1 MLFVNHRRS
10 KLPRGRAVG
19 TSRHDGG
26 KRQKENP
33 VRAHLYTTSWHPCGA
48 SLAGQGRTYAQPKVD
63 RASSVPSESAIQ
75 PFANLAICKR
85 AIAPKVFSPFEALA
99 SIGKIYTLRVI
110 FARLLGV
117 LRPLKP
123 QKKAGQIAPL
133 FSLLR
138 QHFPG
143 IRVTRSGLPVR
154 SSDIPGFALPRKR
167 LDVFINHITA
177 AHNNQRK
184 PFRVMDLR

>member
-33 VRAHLYTTSWHPCGA
+33 IRAHLHTTLWHPCGA
-48 SLAGQGRTYAQPKVD
+48 SLARQGRTYTLPKVAQCVLGSLGD
-63 RASSVPSESAIQ
+63 AIH
-75 PFANLAICKR
+75 PFANLVICKR
-85 AIAPKVFSPFEALA
+85 AIAPKVFSPFEALT

>member
-1 MLFVNHRRS
+1 M
-10 KLPRGRAVG
+10 PRGRAVG
-19 TSRHDGG
+19 TSRHDEG

-33 VRAHLYTTSWHPCGA
+33 VRAHLYTTSWHRAAGVFPRKGA
-48 SLAGQGRTYAQPKVD
+48 LTYHRGWS
-63 RASSVPSESAIQ
+63 RASSVPSESVIH